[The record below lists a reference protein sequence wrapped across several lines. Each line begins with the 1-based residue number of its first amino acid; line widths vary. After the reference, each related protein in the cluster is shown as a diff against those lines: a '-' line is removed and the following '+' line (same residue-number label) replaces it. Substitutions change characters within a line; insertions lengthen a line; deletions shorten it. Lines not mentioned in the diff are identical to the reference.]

1 MFFYALLSHKSAE
14 VIWQLITDLRTLFP
28 EYKYNVTNTI
38 YFFSVLV
45 LWNYH
50 TVELIWGEL

>member
-28 EYKYNVTNTI
+28 EYKYNVTSTI
-38 YFFSVLV
+38 YFFLGSGFM
-45 LWNYH
+45 
-50 TVELIWGEL
+50 ELSHSRANMG